1 MEYAIDSCN
10 MQLISVI
17 CNLFMEY
24 AIDLW
29 NMQLIY
35 GICNWF
41 MEYAI
46 DLCNMQLIHGLYNWF
61 MDYPIDLCYILL
73 SSGILGDFIF
83 RELTLTGMKP
93 QTPNYSVIPEQW
105 EGCQKEG
112 LNEENPFSRYIF
124 CKVNK
129 KRFLGSLNRV
139 HWHFELSKYPTT
151 IRHFGVWKLKLFLHS
166 DIPYLTLSRI
176 QYSVRVWFRSRF
188 ALNFS
193 DSELINWIVLIYL
206 LIQTHTEYVLWI
218 FLWFRDYQKS
228 LHSWFWNLSE
238 SVLKLQIFLKLFW
251 NYWLSLTFWY
261 VILWAFLYAFLL
273 FLFANGQSFRISDW
287 CMKKTLFSLQFSP
300 FLIRRMAEV
309 LVFKCTSRLS
319 DPLSV
324 TSPMNCCSHLFNK
337 HKQITINTPRII
349 NVPQYNSNSFKSKNA
364 IFSDL
369 AGHIQGKFFSRLRYK
384 RHNH

>member
-73 SSGILGDFIF
+73 SSGILDDFIF
-83 RELTLTGMKP
+83 RELTLSGMKP

-105 EGCQKEG
+105 EAGQKEG

-129 KRFLGSLNRV
+129 KSLL
-139 HWHFELSKYPTT
+139 E
-151 IRHFGVWKLKLFLHS
+151 
-166 DIPYLTLSRI
+166 
-176 QYSVRVWFRSRF
+176 
-188 ALNFS
+188 A
-193 DSELINWIVLIYL
+193 
-206 LIQTHTEYVLWI
+206 
-218 FLWFRDYQKS
+218 
-228 LHSWFWNLSE
+228 
-238 SVLKLQIFLKLFW
+238 
-251 NYWLSLTFWY
+251 
-261 VILWAFLYAFLL
+261 
-273 FLFANGQSFRISDW
+273 
-287 CMKKTLFSLQFSP
+287 
-300 FLIRRMAEV
+300 
-309 LVFKCTSRLS
+309 
-319 DPLSV
+319 
-324 TSPMNCCSHLFNK
+324 
-337 HKQITINTPRII
+337 
-349 NVPQYNSNSFKSKNA
+349 
-364 IFSDL
+364 
-369 AGHIQGKFFSRLRYK
+369 
-384 RHNH
+384 